1 MHVNMFVSRLT
12 STDNNR
18 EIKNDILICANNI
31 HMII

>member
-1 MHVNMFVSRLT
+1 MFVSRLT

-18 EIKNDILICANNI
+18 EIKNDILIFANNI